1 MKKNKK
7 VNCPCANG
15 LCDMKDCRCQKE
27 KDSCP
32 CGDSECNKTDS
43 DSGQGLFI
51 QGKPFLSNKEYNIL
65 HKRTHLEM
73 WLDQY
78 NHIME
83 FTRTA
88 IQSLGLIL
96 QLIILWKLFS

>member
-43 DSGQGLFI
+43 DSG
-51 QGKPFLSNKEYNIL
+51 
-65 HKRTHLEM
+65 HKRTHIEK

-78 NHIME
+78 NHTME
-83 FTRTA
+83 FTRTV
-88 IQSLGLIL
+88 IQSLALIL
-96 QLIILWKLFS
+96 QLVILWKLFS

>member
-32 CGDSECNKTDS
+32 CGDSECEKTES
-43 DSGQGLFI
+43 DSGAGLLI
-51 QGKPFLSNKEYNIL
+51 EGKPFLSNKEYNIL
-65 HKRTHLEM
+65 HKRTHIEK

-83 FTRTA
+83 FSRTL
-88 IQSLGLIL
+88 IQLLALIL
-96 QLIILWKLFS
+96 QVVILWKLFS